1 MVLVKNLNSSDDLN
15 AKLVKVNKIVFY
27 DENPI
32 KLVYNDNDE
41 NIGIITVEQNMLYTK
56 VSERNVDHGLDIV
69 MDFDT
74 LCIDVKSKVQK

>member
-1 MVLVKNLNSSDDLN
+1 MLVKNLNSSDDLN

-41 NIGIITVEQNMLYTK
+41 NVAIITVEQNMLYTK
-56 VSERNVDHGLDIV
+56 VSEKNIDHGLDIV
-69 MDFDT
+69 MDFDV
-74 LCIDVKSKVQK
+74 LCIDTKSKAQK

>member
-1 MVLVKNLNSSDDLN
+1 MNSSDDLN

-56 VSERNVDHGLDIV
+56 VSEKNVDHGLDIV